1 MHWEMAIGDQS
12 TDLFRF
18 AWDSLL
24 ILRPV
29 LAECASEFGRTFRNQ
44 LLRAGSNNAA
54 LLCSFRLVLDK
65 GSLCYVKAQVLCNL
79 LTFYMYISVLL
90 DCLHGSYLSQMGE
103 RKLWNPTSGLCRSS
117 LSLLRTHF
125 FFFFFPHTV
134 KRKYAICKVNT
145 VLQKIFKTWKKIN
158 FQRNRLAFDS
168 IFFQYMI

>member
-1 MHWEMAIGDQS
+1 MAIGDQS

-29 LAECASEFGRTFRNQ
+29 LAECASESGRAFRNQ
-44 LLRAGSNNAA
+44 LLRAGWNNAA

-103 RKLWNPTSGLCRSS
+103 RKLWNPTSGLCGSS
-117 LSLLRTHF
+117 FSLLHTF
-125 FFFFFPHTV
+125 FFFFFPPSTM
-134 KRKYAICKVNT
+134 KRKYTVCKVDT
-145 VLQKIFKTWKKIN
+145 ILQKIFKIWKKI
-158 FQRNRLAFDS
+158 
-168 IFFQYMI
+168 